1 MSFWK
6 PEPTY
11 PLDAEPISFRATV
24 TQKSRWSEAA
34 RKYNRGSRG
43 AFIAWAVDLACFFLE
58 ANDRAH
64 EERQT
69 EMHLWDRDKR

>member
-6 PEPTY
+6 PERTY
-11 PLDAEPISFRATV
+11 PLDARPV
-24 TQKSRWSEAA
+24 TFKAVPSQIGRWDLAA

-58 ANDRAH
+58 AQDQAH
-64 EERQT
+64 DERNR
-69 EMHLWDRDKR
+69 EMHLWDRK